1 MHVIHIHFS
10 VMEPLYLLTISKR
23 YQQPVDI
30 LGVGGVPGPIV
41 ETMDAMMPTASAARE
56 AEEEVSVVRR
66 R

>member
-1 MHVIHIHFS
+1 
-10 VMEPLYLLTISKR
+10 MEPLYLLTISKR

-66 R
+66 